1 MSAYNRDGLSLDAYL
16 VRIIAALCKA
26 NGGELRVRGEL
37 VDAVGESTVLLKAWD
52 SAKQELVLTVTMG
65 TFGEVFKVVPERQ
78 STPTPVRSVDPLDR
92 ALFHTEPEG
101 NGKTFTPKTST
112 IDNPNLSKLERDQR
126 LRRAAAIVRDEQR
139 LRQQERNE

>member
-52 SAKQELVLTVTMG
+52 STKQELVLTVTMG

-78 STPTPVRSVDPLDR
+78 TGPTPVRVVDPLDKI
-92 ALFHTEPEG
+92 FHDKP
-101 NGKTFTPKTST
+101 NGETSTPKTST
-112 IDNPNLSKLERDQR
+112 IDNPNLGRLEREQR
-126 LRRAAAIVRDEQR
+126 LRRAAAWVKEEQR
-139 LRQQERNE
+139 LRQQEREAL